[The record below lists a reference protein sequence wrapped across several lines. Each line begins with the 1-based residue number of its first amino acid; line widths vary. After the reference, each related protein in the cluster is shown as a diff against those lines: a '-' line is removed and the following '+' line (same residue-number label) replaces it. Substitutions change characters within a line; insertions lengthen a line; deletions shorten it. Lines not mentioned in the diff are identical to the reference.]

1 MKESM
6 MTAGGWLVLAVVA
19 LVTFVW
25 ISCKPQKKDNDDVN
39 EDWLDQFKF

>member
-1 MKESM
+1 
-6 MTAGGWLVLAVVA
+6 MTAGGWLVLAVAA

-25 ISCKPQKKDNDDVN
+25 ISCKPQKKDDDVN